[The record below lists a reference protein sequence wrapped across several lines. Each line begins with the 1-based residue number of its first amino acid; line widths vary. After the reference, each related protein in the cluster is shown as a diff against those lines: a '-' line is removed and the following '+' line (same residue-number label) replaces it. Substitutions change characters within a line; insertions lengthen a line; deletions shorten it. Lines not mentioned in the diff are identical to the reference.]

1 MISYQWFLAPDQ
13 PFNKD
18 ALYRLQYCLY
28 AAGVYLDLSWNEGS
42 PVMTISVPEDLMVT
56 VDVQTPEDDPTPT
69 GCNTEDPPSEEAVRR
84 RKRGRPAVIVKNDL
98 TLGHVRHMRF
108 MNNSVEKIAE
118 EIGVS
123 KRTCYRRWEQA
134 EKMNIDENTPFS
146 RWLEHSGQ
154 CAINH

>member
-1 MISYQWFLAPDQ
+1 MISYQWFLSPEQ

-42 PVMTISVPEDLMVT
+42 PVMTISVPEELMET
-56 VDVQTPEDDPTPT
+56 VDVQAQKGSPTDSDPE
-69 GCNTEDPPSEEAVRR
+69 EMPSEEAVRR
-84 RKRGRPAVIVKNDL
+84 RRRGRPSVIVKNDL

-123 KRTCYRRWEQA
+123 KRTFYRRWKQA

-146 RWLEHSGQ
+146 RWLDHSGQ